1 MTHAMNPAGGT
12 APTGTRAR
20 VLVHE
25 EVAAALTGR
34 RPVVALETAVLTHGL
49 PRTAAPREP
58 AASDGGWQVGGAI
71 NLETARLLERMVRAG
86 GAVPATIA
94 LVGGALCIGLTAV
107 QLEELALDESAAKAS
122 ARDLAG
128 LMQRGRSAGT
138 TVAATLAGCMLTT
151 PHPIRVFATGG
162 IGGAHRG
169 WSESGDISADLEA
182 LASSPVCVVSAGV
195 KSILDLPATLEMLD
209 THGVPIVGFGTD
221 ALPRFV
227 SPADPGLHLPIRC
240 DKAEEIAELCA
251 VRWSTLHQRGGVL
264 VANPAPQSLALP
276 VDTFE
281 SALRDA
287 EGAAIVRGIRGP
299 ALTPFLL
306 AEVARLT
313 DGRSIEANIAVL
325 ASNARVA
332 ASIAVA
338 LQPM

>member
-1 MTHAMNPAGGT
+1 VSAANAPQRGGSS
-12 APTGTRAR
+12 ARPLPR
-20 VLVHE
+20 VLVHD
-25 EVAAALTGR
+25 EVAAALAAQ
-34 RPVVALETAVLTHGL
+34 RPVVALETAVVSHGL
-49 PRTAAPREP
+49 PRTPAPREP
-58 AASDGGWQVGGAI
+58 AASDGRWSMGGAI
-71 NLETARLLERMVRAG
+71 NLETARLLERTVRAG

-94 LVGGALCIGLTAV
+94 LVDGALLIGLTAA
-107 QLEELALDESAAKAS
+107 QLEQLALDEDAAKAS

-138 TVAATLAGCMLTT
+138 TVAATLAACMLAT
-151 PHPIRVFATGG
+151 PQPIRVFATGG

-182 LASSPVCVVSAGV
+182 LASTPVCVVSAGV

-209 THGVPIVGFGTD
+209 THGVPIVGHGTD

-227 SPADPGLHLPIRC
+227 SPADPGLHLPLRC
-240 DKAEEIAELCA
+240 DEPEEIARLCEL
-251 VRWSTLHQRGGVL
+251 RWNILRQRGGIL
-264 VANPAPQSLALP
+264 VANPAPESLALP

-332 ASIAVA
+332 AAIAVA
-338 LQPM
+338 LQSV